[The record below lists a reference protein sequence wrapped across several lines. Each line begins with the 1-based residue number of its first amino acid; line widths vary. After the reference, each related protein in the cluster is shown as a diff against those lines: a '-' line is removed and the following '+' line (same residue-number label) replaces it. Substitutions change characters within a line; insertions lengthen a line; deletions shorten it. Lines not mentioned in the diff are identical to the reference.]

1 MVQRC
6 IYFRYFAGLALGLCL
21 VAWAGCVQGPS
32 EAKSPLVAS
41 GFGQALDQVDTAT
54 IDACMVC
61 HSTREMQRGPVLD
74 GLPEWYLA
82 DQLRKFKSGQRGKNA
97 ANRAEAL
104 MGVAMAKVE
113 TEAQLAALARHFAGR
128 KPKPSIR
135 VIRGDAVAGKTLYV
149 IRCVSCHGAR
159 GEGKPEIQSPPVN
172 VQEDWFL
179 LDQLRKYANGQR
191 SVHPSDAGG
200 VMMKAAAANL
210 SLNDLRNMVA
220 YIAKDLTVTPLL
232 QKVGPRKK

>member
-1 MVQRC
+1 MERC
-6 IYFRYFAGLALGLCL
+6 RFFLRQCIGLALGLGL
-21 VAWAGCVQGPS
+21 GVGCVQGPS
-32 EAKSPLVAS
+32 EVESPPVAS
-41 GFGQALDQVDTAT
+41 ALGQVDSAT

-82 DQLRKFKSGQRGKNA
+82 GQLKNFKSGHRGKNA

-113 TEAQLAALARHFAGR
+113 TDEQLAALARHFAGR

-135 VIRGDAVAGKTLYV
+135 VVRGNIPIGRAHYAT
-149 IRCVSCHGAR
+149 RCASCHGAK
-159 GEGKPEIQSPPVN
+159 GEGKPEIKSPPVN

-200 VMMKAAAANL
+200 LMMKASLAGL
-210 SLNDLRNMVA
+210 SLGDFQNMVA
-220 YIAKDLTVTPLL
+220 YIARDLTVTPPL
-232 QKVGPRKK
+232 QKVGPPKK

>member
-1 MVQRC
+1 MERRRFFLWQC
-6 IYFRYFAGLALGLCL
+6 AGLALGLWL
-21 VAWAGCVQGPS
+21 VAGPGCVQGPS
-32 EAKSPLVAS
+32 EAESPLVAS
-41 GFGQALDQVDTAT
+41 ALGQVDTAT

-104 MGVAMAKVE
+104 MGVAMAKVGTDE
-113 TEAQLAALARHFAGR
+113 QLADLTRHFSKR

-200 VMMKAAAANL
+200 VMMKAAAVNL

-232 QKVGPRKK
+232 QKVGPPKK

>member
-1 MVQRC
+1 MVRRWFLLRHC
-6 IYFRYFAGLALGLCL
+6 AGLASGLWL
-21 VAWAGCVQGPS
+21 VAGAGCVQGPS
-32 EAKSPLVAS
+32 EAESLLVAS
-41 GFGQALDQVDTAT
+41 ALGQVDTAT

-113 TEAQLAALARHFAGR
+113 TEVQLAGLARHFAGR

-135 VIRGDAVAGKTLYV
+135 VVRGNIPVGRAHYV
-149 IRCVSCHGAR
+149 TRCVSCHGAR
-159 GEGKPEIQSPPVN
+159 GEGKPEIKSPPVN

-200 VMMKAAAANL
+200 LVMKAALAGL
-210 SLNDLRNMVA
+210 SPGDFQNMVA
-220 YIAKDLTVTPLL
+220 YIARDLTVTPPL

>member
-1 MVQRC
+1 MERQ
-6 IYFRYFAGLALGLCL
+6 RYFLWQCAGLALGLWL
-21 VAWAGCVQGPS
+21 GVGCVQGPS
-32 EAKSPLVAS
+32 EAQSPLAAP
-41 GFGQALDQVDTAT
+41 ALGQVDTAT

-82 DQLRKFKSGQRGKNA
+82 EQLRKFKSGHRGKNP

-113 TEAQLAALARHFAGR
+113 TEAQLAALARNFSGR

-135 VIRGDAVAGKTLYV
+135 VVRGNIPIGRAHYAT
-149 IRCVSCHGAR
+149 RCASCHGAK
-159 GEGKPEIQSPPVN
+159 GEGKPEIKSPPVN

-179 LDQLRKYANGQR
+179 LDQLRKYATGER

-200 VMMKAAAANL
+200 LMMKASLTGL
-210 SLNDLRNMVA
+210 SPGDFQNMVA
-220 YIAKDLTVTPLL
+220 YIARDLTVTPPL

>member
-1 MVQRC
+1 
-6 IYFRYFAGLALGLCL
+6 
-21 VAWAGCVQGPS
+21 
-32 EAKSPLVAS
+32 
-41 GFGQALDQVDTAT
+41 
-54 IDACMVC
+54 MVC

-82 DQLRKFKSGQRGKNA
+82 EQLRNFKSGHRGKNP

-104 MGVAMAKVE
+104 MGTAMAKVE
-113 TEAQLAALARHFAGR
+113 TEAQLAALAHYFAGR

-200 VMMKAAAANL
+200 VMMKAAAVNL

-232 QKVGPRKK
+232 QKVGPPKK

>member
-1 MVQRC
+1 MERQ
-6 IYFRYFAGLALGLCL
+6 RYFLWQCAGLALGLWL
-21 VAWAGCVQGPS
+21 GVGCVQGPS
-32 EAKSPLVAS
+32 EAQSPLAAP
-41 GFGQALDQVDTAT
+41 ALGQVDTAT

-82 DQLRKFKSGQRGKNA
+82 EQLRNFKSGHRGKNP

-113 TEAQLAALARHFAGR
+113 TEAQLAALARNFSGR

-135 VIRGDAVAGKTLYV
+135 VVRGNIPIGRAHYAT
-149 IRCVSCHGAR
+149 RCASCHGAK
-159 GEGKPEIQSPPVN
+159 GEGKPEIKSPPVN

-179 LDQLRKYANGQR
+179 LDQLRKYATGER

-200 VMMKAAAANL
+200 LMMKASLTGL
-210 SLNDLRNMVA
+210 SPGDFQNMVA
-220 YIAKDLTVTPLL
+220 YIARDLTVTPPL

>member
-1 MVQRC
+1 MERQ
-6 IYFRYFAGLALGLCL
+6 RYFLWQCAGLALGLWL
-21 VAWAGCVQGPS
+21 GVGCVQGPS
-32 EAKSPLVAS
+32 EAQSPLAAP
-41 GFGQALDQVDTAT
+41 ALGQVDTAT

-82 DQLRKFKSGQRGKNA
+82 EQLRNFKSGHRGKNP

-113 TEAQLAALARHFAGR
+113 TEAQLAALARNFSGR

-135 VIRGDAVAGKTLYV
+135 VVRGNIPIGRAHYAT
-149 IRCVSCHGAR
+149 RCASCHGAK
-159 GEGKPEIQSPPVN
+159 GEGKPEIKSPPVN

-179 LDQLRKYANGQR
+179 LDQLRKYATGQR

-200 VMMKAAAANL
+200 LMMKASLAGL
-210 SLNDLRNMVA
+210 SPGDFQNMVA
-220 YIAKDLTVTPLL
+220 YIARDLTVTPPL

>member
-1 MVQRC
+1 MVRRWFLLRHC
-6 IYFRYFAGLALGLCL
+6 AGLASGLWL
-21 VAWAGCVQGPS
+21 VAGAGCVQGPS
-32 EAKSPLVAS
+32 EAEAPLAAPAR
-41 GFGQALDQVDTAT
+41 GQVDTAT

-82 DQLRKFKSGQRGKNA
+82 EQLRNFKSGHRGKNP

-104 MGVAMAKVE
+104 MGTAMAKVE

-128 KPKPSIR
+128 KPQPYIR
-135 VIRGDAVAGKTLYV
+135 VVRGNIAIGRAHYAT
-149 IRCVSCHGAR
+149 RCASCHGAK
-159 GEGKPEIQSPPVN
+159 GEGKPEIKSPPVN

-200 VMMKAAAANL
+200 LVMKAALAGL
-210 SLNDLRNMVA
+210 SPGDFQNMVA
-220 YIAKDLTVTPLL
+220 YIARDLTVTPLL
-232 QKVGPRKK
+232 QKVGPTKK